1 MIIKHKFL
9 SIVLLSCLL
18 IGIFAFFFIS
28 KRDENE
34 TEITMTLSEYL
45 LASFVAELPE
55 INKNLPYTIDQDTT
69 LISIEHSKGTIISN
83 YVLTMHNHDHFS
95 SIYQESPLYS
105 LLAKQ
110 VCTDE
115 VKGMLLDVGA
125 EFLERYQTS
134 QGELIFE
141 ISVRNTD
148 CVD

>member
-1 MIIKHKFL
+1 MLSKHKILSFFIFTSLLVGFFVFFFL
-9 SIVLLSCLL
+9 ST
-18 IGIFAFFFIS
+18 
-28 KRDENE
+28 RDENE

-55 INKNLPYTIDQDTT
+55 INKNLPHTIDQDTT
-69 LISIEHSKGTIISN
+69 LISIEHTNGTITSN
-83 YVLTMHNHDHFS
+83 YVLTIDNHDGLAS
-95 SIYQESPLYS
+95 LDQESLLYS
-105 LLAKQ
+105 LLTKQ

-141 ISVRNTD
+141 ISVRSTD